1 MKFSSR
7 QGLDPKHPKELVFED
22 APEWL
27 RSAYVSDVLT
37 DLWYIDMDT
46 RVRNEEGC
54 PLGVKRLHEKF
65 CATIRVETEETF
77 YDSWYA
83 GEELAGHLK
92 SCKWY
97 HFYDF
102 VELVARELK
111 TTEESHV
118 FDTDWLERFGFENYR
133 RKVNALFMQ
142 ERIGWRLN
150 GQGEL
155 VRELPAV
162 LQKRVEAAEERLVD
176 KYSPAREHYR
186 KAHRFLVERPADAE
200 NSIKEIVSAVESVA
214 RVAFPRASTLGDALK
229 EMRKTNEAPQLLIS
243 VVEKFYAFASAE
255 PAVRHGAA
263 VSSRI
268 QLLDAELS
276 FHIGIALI
284 LYVIEHRGEQ
294 QE

>member
-1 MKFSSR
+1 M
-7 QGLDPKHPKELVFED
+7 LN
-22 APEWL
+22 
-27 RSAYVSDVLT
+27 
-37 DLWYIDMDT
+37 DLWHIDMDT
-46 RVRNEEGC
+46 RHSNEEGR

-65 CATIRVETEETF
+65 CSTIRVETEETF

-83 GEELAGHLK
+83 GDELAGHLK
-92 SCKWY
+92 GCEWY
-97 HFYDF
+97 QFYDF

-111 TTEESHV
+111 TAEERHV

-133 RKVNALFMQ
+133 RKVNDLFVQ

-150 GQGEL
+150 GRGEL

-162 LQKRVEAAEERLVD
+162 LQKRVEAAEQRLVD
-176 KYSPAREHYR
+176 EYSPAREHYR
-186 KAHRFLVERPADAE
+186 KAHKFLVERPADPE
-200 NSIKEIVSAVESVA
+200 NTIKEIVSAVESVA

-229 EMRKTNEAPQLLIS
+229 EMRKANEAPRGLIS

-255 PAVRHGAA
+255 PAVRHGAP
-263 VSSRI
+263 VSSSI
-268 QLLDAELS
+268 QLLDAELA

-284 LYVIEHRGEQ
+284 RYLVDLRGEQ